1 MNKQTLEKINSE
13 TMNNEKY
20 QETQKNLYLLKA
32 DGARSQRPQVLEYSD
47 EPKKMGDLLDQVSV
61 WAEYLGRKKFGDE
74 PNAKPVH
81 TFKITLN
88 RDERIIDFDFHC
100 SIADTYEIGPRGGIY
115 DERPPRPFRGCL
127 KDLLYS
133 ALACVRSE
141 YYCPLTFKEFA
152 DEFGYDSDSIKAKSL
167 WERCLEQSDK
177 LQRIFTET
185 EINYLPA

>member
-1 MNKQTLEKINSE
+1 MQ
-13 TMNNEKY
+13 NEKY

-32 DGARSQRPQVLEYSD
+32 DGARSQRPKVLEYSD
-47 EPKKMGDLLDQVSV
+47 EPEKMGKLLDQVAV

-88 RDERIIDFDFHC
+88 RDGRIVDFDFHC
-100 SIADTYEIGPRGGIY
+100 SIADSYEISPRGGIY
-115 DERPPRPFRGCL
+115 DGRLPRPFHGCL

-133 ALACVRSE
+133 ALACVRCE

-152 DEFGYDSDSIKAKSL
+152 DEFGYDSDSIKAKAL
-167 WERCLEQSDK
+167 WEKCLEQSDK

-185 EINYLPA
+185 EIDYLPA

>member
-1 MNKQTLEKINSE
+1 MQ
-13 TMNNEKY
+13 NEKY

-47 EPKKMGDLLDQVSV
+47 EPEKMGALLDQVKV
-61 WAEYLGRKKFGDE
+61 LAKYAGLKKFGDE
-74 PNAKPVH
+74 PKTKPVH
-81 TFKITLN
+81 TFEITLS
-88 RDERIIDFDFHC
+88 RDGRSVAFNYHC
-100 SIADTYEIGPRGGIY
+100 SIADTYEISPRGGIY
-115 DERPPRPFRGCL
+115 DRRPPRPFHGCL

-141 YYCPLTFKEFA
+141 YHCPLTFKEFA
-152 DEFGYDSDSIKAKSL
+152 EEFGYDGDSIKAKTL

-185 EINYLPA
+185 EANYLPA